1 MKFFSIS
8 IAKKMKIYSRGMRP
22 SRAPEKACRMSE
34 PRITKGNPWEKGTNM
49 ICPMII
55 PMKKST
61 LSGAHTAGMTVASI
75 RITAKSIPK
84 RLI

>member
-1 MKFFSIS
+1 
-8 IAKKMKIYSRGMRP
+8 MRD
-22 SRAPEKACRMSE
+22 
-34 PRITKGNPWEKGTNM
+34 PRITKGNPCEKGTKM

-61 LSGAHTAGMTVASI
+61 RRGAQAAGMMEAS
-75 RITAKSIPK
+75 RRMTANSIPN